1 MPYHPITIRGSTL
14 VAGQLIGL
22 AGATGSDR
30 RRQRM
35 RKSVV
40 FIVAAA
46 VLGWAVAQAGQELV
60 GTWIANAAGQQY
72 TLVLSAD
79 GTGNADG

>member
-1 MPYHPITIRGSTL
+1 
-14 VAGQLIGL
+14 
-22 AGATGSDR
+22 
-30 RRQRM
+30 M